1 MGRHGGV
8 GWVTR
13 VVMGPSPGLRRVHHT
28 QTAVFSHATAVT
40 SLRTTRTQ
48 GTVKRRCGVQTE
60 PALASNLLLRAL
72 QRARNGAK
80 AVEISFYVAAWLMM
94 PCACK

>member
-13 VVMGPSPGLRRVHHT
+13 VVMGPSPGLRRVHHA

-48 GTVKRRCGVQTE
+48 GTVKRRYGVQTE
-60 PALASNLLLRAL
+60 PALASNLFVTRPTKSKKLSEDR
-72 QRARNGAK
+72 
-80 AVEISFYVAAWLMM
+80 
-94 PCACK
+94 